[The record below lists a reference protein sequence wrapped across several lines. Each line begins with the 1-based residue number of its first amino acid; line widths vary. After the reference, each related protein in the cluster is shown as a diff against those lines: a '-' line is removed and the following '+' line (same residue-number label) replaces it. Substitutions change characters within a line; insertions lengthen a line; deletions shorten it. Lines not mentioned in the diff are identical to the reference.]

1 MECVIGTRK
10 AGAYQS
16 GATLCVLES
25 WGLYYTTLQ
34 TCNVRQT
41 DRFCYKLVPSYIV
54 DRKRI
59 YFVKH
64 ASLLRI
70 L

>member
-16 GATLCVLES
+16 GAPLCALES

-41 DRFCYKLVPSYIV
+41 DRFCYKLMLYIV
-54 DRKRI
+54 DRKHI
-59 YFVKH
+59 NFVKH

-70 L
+70 P